1 MPQHSTL
8 TEVGIRAVKC
18 PTRGTITLWD
28 GAQKHFGL
36 RISQGGAKSFIV
48 LFGSGRRQSIGRYP
62 TISLADARAEA
73 KRLLAEHTL
82 GRHRPGAARFDEA
95 LAQYFADLE
104 QRIQQGVNRSRTLA
118 DYKRLI
124 YRYFNFRRT
133 RLSEITHED
142 ITRKLPSAPAE
153 RNHALAAI
161 KIFFSWAQ
169 KPPRRYI
176 PHNPCEGMTAAKRSS
191 RKRKLTDA
199 ELATILRTALE
210 GTDWISRIVALLIC
224 TGQRRG
230 EITALQWSWINS
242 EDRTITL
249 PDSITKNKSDHTF
262 PFGDLVAAVI
272 ASITRGEKG
281 DHLFPASRAHVN
293 GKPTTI
299 FNGFQTAKPEF
310 DKLCGVS
317 NWTLHDVRRTF
328 ATGLAELGTPPHII
342 ERLLNHKFGSISN
355 RADAIVS
362 AVAEVYNRATY
373 MPEMR
378 NAVAKWE
385 AHLNSLLS
393 EARVNIK
400 GRAA

>member
-1 MPQHSTL
+1 VPQHSTL
-8 TEVGIRAVKC
+8 TELGIRAVKR
-18 PTRGTITLWD
+18 PSRGTITLWD
-28 GAQKHFGL
+28 GSQKHFGL
-36 RISQGGAKSFIV
+36 RISQGGTKSFIV

-62 TISLADARAEA
+62 TISLAEARAEA

-82 GRHRPGAARFDEA
+82 GRHRPGAVRFDQATAE
-95 LAQYFADLE
+95 YFVDLE
-104 QRIQQGVNRSRTLA
+104 QRVQQGINRPRTLA
-118 DYKRLI
+118 CYRRFI
-124 YRYFNFRRT
+124 NRYFKFRRT
-133 RLSEITHED
+133 LLSDITHED
-142 ITRKLPSAPAE
+142 ITRRLPKAPAE

-169 KPPRRYI
+169 KPPRRYV
-176 PHNPCEGMTAAKRSS
+176 PHNPCEGMTIAKRPS
-191 RKRKLTDA
+191 RSRTLTKA

-210 GTDWISRIVALLIC
+210 GTDCISRIVALLIC

-230 EITALQWSWINS
+230 EITALQWSWINTN
-242 EDRTITL
+242 DGTIRL
-249 PDSITKNKSDHTF
+249 PDSITKNKSEHTF
-262 PFGDLVAAVI
+262 PFGELAAGII
-272 ASITRGEKG
+272 ANIAPEEKG
-281 DHLFPASRAHVN
+281 DHLFPASRAHVD

-299 FNGFQTAKPEF
+299 FNGFQTTKPEF
-310 DKLCGVS
+310 DQRCGIS

-328 ATGLAELGTPPHII
+328 ATGLAELGTLPHII

-385 AHLNSLLS
+385 THLNSLLS
-393 EARVNIK
+393 PADAISK
-400 GRAA
+400 DRAA

>member
-8 TEVGIRAVKC
+8 TEVGIRALKS

-48 LFGSGRRQSIGRYP
+48 LFGSGRRHRIGRYP

-73 KRLLAEHTL
+73 RRLLAEHTL
-82 GRHRPGAARFDEA
+82 GRHRPGAVRFDEA
-95 LAQYFADLE
+95 LVEYFVDLG
-104 QRIQQGVNRSRTLA
+104 QRIQLGVNRARTLA

-124 YRYFNFRRT
+124 NRYFKFRRT
-133 RLSEITHED
+133 LLSEITHEA
-142 ITRKLPSAPAE
+142 ITRRLPKAPAE
-153 RNHALAAI
+153 RSHALAAI
-161 KIFFSWAQ
+161 KIFFSWVQ
-169 KPPRRYI
+169 KPPRRYL
-176 PHNPCEGMTAAKRSS
+176 PHNPCEGMTTARRPS
-191 RKRKLTDA
+191 RKRKLTDP
-199 ELATILRTALE
+199 ELATILKAALE
-210 GTDWISRIVALLIC
+210 GNDFISWIIALLVC

-242 EDRTITL
+242 HDRTITL
-249 PDSITKNKSDHTF
+249 PDSITKNKSEHTF
-262 PFGDLVAAVI
+262 PFGDLAAGVI
-272 ASITRGEKG
+272 ASAARGERSN
-281 DHLFPASRAHVN
+281 HLFPASRAHVN

-310 DKLCGVS
+310 DERCGVF
-317 NWTLHDVRRTF
+317 NWTLHDVRRTY

-385 AHLNSLLS
+385 THLNSLLS
-393 EARVNIK
+393 EAEPNSK
-400 GRAA
+400 DCAA